1 MATRRSAGHVIA
13 ELAQEAPEQ
22 LAITCGDA
30 AMTRLG
36 LEQESNRLARVY
48 QELGVHE
55 GDFVTIGLPNSI
67 ELVVAIVATWKLGAV
82 PMPMS
87 SLLPSPERRS
97 VIDLAN
103 PALVVG
109 PAADDHPERRTLPAG
124 FSPPIDVDD
133 APLPDR
139 TSPARKA
146 IMSGGSTGRP
156 KLIVSGLSGIVHS
169 NEGNLLRMQ
178 RNERQTVVGPLY
190 HSASFNC
197 ATVGLFLGHHL
208 VILPRF
214 DAAAA
219 LDTISRSRISWAV
232 FVPTMLIR
240 MWRLIEAEPSRYDL
254 SSIRVLWH
262 MAAPCPA
269 WLKEAWIDLLGPDH
283 IFEMYGGTEGQAITV
298 IDGRAWLSH
307 RGSVGVAEVGEVIVL
322 DEQGAPAPPSVIG
335 EVFMRPSAGVS
346 TYRCI
351 GAEARVRDGW
361 ESIGDLGWMDEDGYL
376 YLGDRRTD
384 LIVTGGANVYPAE
397 VEAAID
403 QHRKV
408 RSSIVVGVPDEDL
421 GSGSTPSSRRHRA

>member
-1 MATRRSAGHVIA
+1 
-13 ELAQEAPEQ
+13 
-22 LAITCGDA
+22 
-30 AMTRLG
+30 
-36 LEQESNRLARVY
+36 
-48 QELGVHE
+48 
-55 GDFVTIGLPNSI
+55 
-67 ELVVAIVATWKLGAV
+67 
-82 PMPMS
+82 
-87 SLLPSPERRS
+87 
-97 VIDLAN
+97 
-103 PALVVG
+103 
-109 PAADDHPERRTLPAG
+109 
-124 FSPPIDVDD
+124 
-133 APLPDR
+133 
-139 TSPARKA
+139 
-146 IMSGGSTGRP
+146 MSGGSTGRP